1 MGNKVSDTTLS
12 GWLLYNTEN
21 SVNAPTIANDFS
33 GIGAPKLKFL
43 FTAEF
48 GIRTGNELT
57 NANAGSKSMELI
69 QYDLKSA
76 TRPNITIN
84 NEDANYYGYRT
95 KVATRT
101 NFGTVRL
108 TFYED
113 SFNNASGFIWKYLN
127 SVSPLTNVKSSGI
140 DTIGNT
146 PIGIADGATGV
157 GALPTSSV
165 DGPLQ
170 YIKVYHYY
178 SGGGYEKGGVTE
190 YTYFNPKV
198 ESIEFDELDMSS
210 SDASTVS
217 ITFAA
222 DAITLSNSSYEGT
235 SSA

>member
-21 SVNAPTIANDFS
+21 AVNVPTISNDFS

-48 GIRTGNELT
+48 GIRSDSLLT
-57 NANAGSKSMELI
+57 DANAGSKSMQLI
-69 QYDLKSA
+69 RYDLKAA

-113 SFNNASGFIWKYLN
+113 SFNNASDLVWKYLN
-127 SVSPLTNVKSSGI
+127 SVSPLTRVQTLGI
-140 DTIGNT
+140 STIANT
-146 PIGIADGATGV
+146 PIGIADGTAGV
-157 GALPTSSV
+157 GPLAANSV

-178 SGGGYEKGGVTE
+178 SGGEWENGGVTE
-190 YTYFNPKV
+190 YTYFNPKI

-217 ITFAA
+217 VTFTA
-222 DAITLSNSSYEGT
+222 DAITVVNSKYDE
-235 SSA
+235 